1 MTRKPF
7 KRIINI
13 NRNKIASNKKHGRKE
28 PIVSV
33 KTYKSNDY
41 GFEVEFTQG
50 KLIYSPD
57 NPIPCGATVWIET
70 CEPVIL
76 DGKEI

>member
-1 MTRKPF
+1 M

-13 NRNKIASNKKHGRKE
+13 NRNIIASNKKHGKKD

-41 GFEVEFTQG
+41 GFEVELKNA
-50 KLIYSPD
+50 KLIYNPD
-57 NPIPCGATVWIET
+57 KPIPCGATVWIET
-70 CEPVIL
+70 LDEVIL
-76 DGKEI
+76 DGKVI